1 MKNVRARAGLP
12 FLFAALPLVAWGAAQ
27 GTSRAPQRPFPEL
40 SARGSTRI
48 LFWGGDRS
56 GGQAQ
61 IHFGQPQW
69 NDGYDAR
76 LESLSGKRW
85 RLGQNLWTTLDT
97 NLDLEFGEV
106 LVPAGSWYLA
116 LERDQAGDYVLFVL
130 DPVEIR
136 DAHLDAF
143 QVDQTKGG
151 IAIAMEHRDVDVK
164 ADKLQIRL
172 DLDGT
177 RKDGAKLVIH
187 FGKHE
192 LSALLTMTPV
202 RD

>member
-1 MKNVRARAGLP
+1 MTPLRARAWLP
-12 FLFAALPLVAWGAAQ
+12 FLFAALPLVAWSAQQGVPRAA
-27 GTSRAPQRPFPEL
+27 QRPFPEQT
-40 SARGSTRI
+40 ARGSTRI
-48 LFWGGDRS
+48 YYWGGNHS

-69 NDGYDAR
+69 HDSYDEK
-76 LESLSGKRW
+76 LDSLSGKRW
-85 RLGQNLWTTLDT
+85 RLGQNFWTTLDT
-97 NLDLEFGEV
+97 NLDLAFGEIEV
-106 LVPAGSWYLA
+106 LAGCWYLA
-116 LERDQAGDYVLFVL
+116 LERNVDGSYVLWVL

-151 IAIAMEHRDVDVK
+151 LAIALEHKAVAVK
-164 ADKLQIRL
+164 AEKLQIRL
-172 DLDGT
+172 DLDAT

-192 LSALLTMTPV
+192 LSAPLTMTPE